1 MRHVG
6 IVLSSVLVAGAFVS
20 GCATQRVATSQQ
32 PQAAPSTVAGQLRD
46 GADGSVAIVPHAFA
60 GTVIGGSIAP
70 NMDAQDLH
78 VAGLALTDAVTQQPT
93 RWHNADT
100 GFEYVLVPTATFQ
113 GPDGPCRRFSMVAS
127 RNGSPQFADGIACR
141 QADGR
146 WLVTR

>member
-1 MRHVG
+1 M
-6 IVLSSVLVAGAFVS
+6 LSSVLVAGAVLS
-20 GCATQRVATSQQ
+20 GCATQRAATSQQ
-32 PQAAPSTVAGQLRD
+32 RQVGSATVAGQLRD

-60 GTVIGGSIAP
+60 GTVIGSSIAP

-78 VAGLALTDAVTQQPT
+78 VAGLALTDAAIRQST

-113 GPDGPCRRFSMVAS
+113 GPDGPCRKFTIVAS
-127 RNGSPQFADGIACR
+127 HNGGPQFADGIACR
-141 QADGR
+141 QPDGR